1 MDRCLFA
8 FASYNAGPGNI
19 SRMRK
24 LAAKRGLNPDQWFNH
39 VEIVTGQNL
48 GMETATYV
56 RNIYK
61 YYVSYKLQLEAQETA
76 R

>member
-1 MDRCLFA
+1 
-8 FASYNAGPGNI
+8 
-19 SRMRK
+19 MRK
-24 LAAKRGLNPDQWFNH
+24 LAAKRDLNPDQWFNH

-76 R
+76 REAREQIVPEESK